1 MDKLFRLIEKEV
13 ENQVAE
19 RVVAA
24 ERRASERMTVALEHI
39 SKTYDIS
46 LRQLM
51 RDVSLEDQT
60 DQVTECQCLGL
71 TKTKKRCRWAGKYDG
86 YCEKHK
92 DQKPVPVLRSSA
104 SASCVTQEHTHT
116 LPPMFLAGCPV
127 CDESARKRSMICV

>member
-1 MDKLFRLIEKEV
+1 MDKLFRLIEREV
-13 ENQVAE
+13 EAQVAE
-19 RVVAA
+19 RVAEA

-51 RDVSLEDQT
+51 RDVSLEDE
-60 DQVTECQCLGL
+60 VTECQCLGL

-127 CDESARKRSMICV
+127 CDESARRRSMICV

>member
-1 MDKLFRLIEKEV
+1 MDKLFRLIEREV
-13 ENQVAE
+13 EDQVAE
-19 RVVAA
+19 RVADV
-24 ERRASERMTVALEHI
+24 ERRSAERMTVALDHI

-51 RDVSLEDQT
+51 RDVSLEEDQSA
-60 DQVTECQCLGL
+60 CQCLGL
-71 TKTKKRCRWAGKYDG
+71 TKTKKRCRWAGKHDG

-92 DQKPVPVLRSSA
+92 DQRPVPVLRSSA
-104 SASCVTQEHTHT
+104 SASCITQQHTHT